1 MDCDGGCPEHTCLS
15 CCNDRRVQLEQ
26 QVEAL
31 TEAIQNWYDNGYDRR
46 EAERL
51 LATAQQ
57 GGEE

>member
-1 MDCDGGCPEHTCLS
+1 MGIRETTYCSECLRPK
-15 CCNDRRVQLEQ
+15 DERIAELEQ
-26 QVEAL
+26 RVEAL

-57 GGEE
+57 EGT